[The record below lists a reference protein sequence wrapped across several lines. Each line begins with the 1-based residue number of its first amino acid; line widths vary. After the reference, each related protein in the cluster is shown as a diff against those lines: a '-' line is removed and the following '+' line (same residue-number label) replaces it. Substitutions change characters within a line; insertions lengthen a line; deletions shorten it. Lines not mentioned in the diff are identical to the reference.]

1 MIRITDLT
9 KRFDGKP
16 AVDRLCA
23 TLPTGS
29 VYGIVGSNGAGK
41 STLLRLTA
49 GVYKPD
55 GGEIALEGEPVYGNP
70 AAKGKIAFLPDVPY
84 FLPGADLARMERG
97 STAVCSRTSTGIS
110 SGGWRTDCS
119 LPAGTGWTP
128 CPPDGGGSWRRR

>member
-70 AAKGKIAFLPDVPY
+70 AAKGKIAFLVPNPKNGSSPY
-84 FLPGADLARMERG
+84 LISFILKLALL
-97 STAVCSRTSTGIS
+97 VIC
-110 SGGWRTDCS
+110 
-119 LPAGTGWTP
+119 
-128 CPPDGGGSWRRR
+128 